1 MKAII
6 HTTIYDFE
14 HYCEDQYVL
23 FDQKIIET
31 GPMTDF
37 IDKGYEVIDGSDH
50 LTMPSLVNG
59 HGHIYSTF
67 ARGMS
72 LPFNPSNFV
81 EILEQLWW
89 RLDSALELDDVYHS
103 GVVYSRD
110 TLLNGVTTIIDH
122 HASGAIRGS
131 LNQLKKSVVD
141 EAGMRGVFCFETS
154 DRFDQ
159 FYCINENI
167 DFAKDSQS
175 ERCAGLF
182 GMHASMT
189 LSDDTLQKISDL
201 IGDLPIHIH
210 IAESKY
216 DQSDSMLKY
225 GKRIIER
232 LDSYDLLKE
241 NSLLAHC
248 LYINE
253 QEAEI
258 IHKRGCKVV
267 YNVSSNMNNSVGLP
281 DYKKLKKHKIPVLI
295 GNDGLS
301 TGITTEWLNLLYGM
315 HLRYQT
321 PNAFGLADVLAMIQ
335 GTYAYA
341 GDLLGVKLGRLE
353 KGYESDLL
361 MVPYIAPTPIDVDN
375 VFGHIFFGLANSFR
389 PRHVWCAGKHLVC
402 DFEVGETHL
411 NAYRESCQSAAQVW
425 QRLEGE

>member
-6 HTTIYDFE
+6 NTTIYDFE
-14 HYCEDQYVL
+14 KYGENQYVL
-23 FDQKIIET
+23 FDKKIIET
-31 GPMTDF
+31 GAMSDF
-37 IDKGYEVIDGSDH
+37 VDEGYEIIDGRDH

-67 ARGMS
+67 ARGLS
-72 LPFNPSNFV
+72 LPFNPNNFV

-89 RLDSALELDDVYHS
+89 RLDKALDLDNVYHS

-141 EAGMRGVFCFETS
+141 EGGMRGLFCFETS

-167 DFAKDSQS
+167 DFAKNNHS
-175 ERCAGLF
+175 EKCTGLF

-189 LSDDTLQKISDL
+189 LSDETLQKISEQ
-201 IGDLPIHIH
+201 IGELPIHIH
-210 IAESKY
+210 VAESKY
-216 DQSDSMLKY
+216 DQSESMLKY
-225 GKRIIER
+225 GMRIIER
-232 LDSYDLLKE
+232 LDKHHLLKH

-248 LYINE
+248 LYIKEN
-253 QEAEI
+253 EAEI
-258 IHKRGCKVV
+258 IAKRGCKVV
-267 YNVSSNMNNSVGLP
+267 YNVTSNMNNGVGLP
-281 DYKKLKKHKIPVLI
+281 NYKMFKNHGIPVLI

-301 TGITTEWLNLLYGM
+301 TGITTEWLNLFYSM

-321 PNAFGLADVLAMIQ
+321 PNAYGFDDLLKMIDA
-335 GTYAYA
+335 TYEYA
-341 GDLLGVKLGRLE
+341 GQLLGIKLGRLE

-361 MVPYIAPTPIDVDN
+361 MMPYIAPTPIGGHN
-375 VFGHIFFGLANSFR
+375 AFGHIFFGMANSFR
-389 PRHVWCAGKHLVC
+389 PRHVWCAGNQLVQN
-402 DFEVGETHL
+402 FEVGDAHL
-411 NAYRESCQSAAQVW
+411 NSYRESCQSAAEVW